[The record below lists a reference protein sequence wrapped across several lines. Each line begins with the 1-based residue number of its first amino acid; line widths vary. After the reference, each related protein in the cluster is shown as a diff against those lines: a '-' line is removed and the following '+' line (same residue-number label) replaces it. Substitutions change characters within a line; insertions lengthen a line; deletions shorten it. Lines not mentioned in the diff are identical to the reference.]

1 MLSKIVGPV
10 DTQGPLY
17 IDSVPIATSG
27 NDIVLTSILP
37 SGLSTTIGSVSS
49 PFNTVYSNQFV
60 GSITGD
66 VTGSLFAD
74 DSTLMIDAVDN
85 KVIASLTGDVTGNV
99 VGNLTGNSTGYHT
112 GDIKGSVFGDD
123 STKIIDSVENKIYGD
138 VIGTHTGNI
147 FTNLIDSADSSA
159 ITVTPMT
166 VFSSD
171 VSVQNEL
178 TAPVINAGNIVST
191 GFVQFSSL
199 TTTQRNALAA
209 VNGMVIYNST
219 DNKFQGYEDSAWVNL
234 V

>member
-1 MLSKIVGPV
+1 
-10 DTQGPLY
+10 
-17 IDSVPIATSG
+17 
-27 NDIVLTSILP
+27 
-37 SGLSTTIGSVSS
+37 
-49 PFNTVYSNQFV
+49 
-60 GSITGD
+60 
-66 VTGSLFAD
+66 
-74 DSTLMIDAVDN
+74 
-85 KVIASLTGDVTGNV
+85 
-99 VGNLTGNSTGYHT
+99 
-112 GDIKGSVFGDD
+112 
-123 STKIIDSVENKIYGD
+123 
-138 VIGTHTGNI
+138 
-147 FTNLIDSADSSA
+147 
-159 ITVTPMT
+159 MT